1 MNELEKHTAVKPSST
16 LTTQVEVNKFP
27 FNEIKLALKDSLE
40 MDKYDAFIQGMVK
53 QKNIKKVDIFKT
65 FFESLYNEVNG
76 INSKHTGEDKSFFNI
91 NKKILITNLQNSH
104 EILKMYDIGDEKLL
118 YSLLGTLIQYI
129 YERKERE

>member
-40 MDKYDAFIQGMVK
+40 MDNYDAFIQGMVK
-53 QKNIKKVDIFKT
+53 QKNIKKVDILKT

-129 YERKERE
+129 YERNERE

>member
-53 QKNIKKVDIFKT
+53 QKNIKKVDILKT
-65 FFESLYNEVNG
+65 FFESLYNEVND

>member
-53 QKNIKKVDIFKT
+53 QKNIKKVDILKT

>member
-40 MDKYDAFIQGMVK
+40 MDNYDAFIQGMVK
-53 QKNIKKVDIFKT
+53 QKNIKKVGILKT
-65 FFESLYNEVNG
+65 FFESLDNEVND

>member
-1 MNELEKHTAVKPSST
+1 MN
-16 LTTQVEVNKFP
+16 
-27 FNEIKLALKDSLE
+27 D
-40 MDKYDAFIQGMVK
+40 
-53 QKNIKKVDIFKT
+53 
-65 FFESLYNEVNG
+65 

>member
-53 QKNIKKVDIFKT
+53 QKNIKKVDILKT

-76 INSKHTGEDKSFFNI
+76 INSKHTGEDKSLVNI

>member
-16 LTTQVEVNKFP
+16 LMPQVEVNKFP

-40 MDKYDAFIQGMVK
+40 MDNYDAFIQGMVK
-53 QKNIKKVDIFKT
+53 QKNIKKVDILKT
-65 FFESLYNEVNG
+65 FFESLYNEVND

>member
-40 MDKYDAFIQGMVK
+40 MDNYDAFIQGMVK
-53 QKNIKKVDIFKT
+53 QKNIKKVDILKT

-129 YERKERE
+129 YERNER

>member
-1 MNELEKHTAVKPSST
+1 M
-16 LTTQVEVNKFP
+16 NKFP

-40 MDKYDAFIQGMVK
+40 MDNYDAFIQGMVK
-53 QKNIKKVDIFKT
+53 QKNIKKVDILKT

>member
-40 MDKYDAFIQGMVK
+40 MDNYDAFIQGMVK
-53 QKNIKKVDIFKT
+53 QKNIKKVGILKT
-65 FFESLYNEVNG
+65 FFESLYNEVND